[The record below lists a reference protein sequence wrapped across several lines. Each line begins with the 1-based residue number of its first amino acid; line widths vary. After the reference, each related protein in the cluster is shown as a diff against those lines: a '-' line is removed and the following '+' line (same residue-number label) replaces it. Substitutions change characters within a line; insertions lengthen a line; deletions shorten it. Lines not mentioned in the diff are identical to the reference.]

1 MKIYTRTGDDGT
13 TSLAGGERVPK
24 YHLRVEAYG
33 SVDELIAWIGVL
45 RGFPVTE
52 ERKEILLDIQD
63 QLMRC
68 ACILAQSGN
77 NPEPAVCLPEES
89 SIELLENEIDKMD
102 SSLPALKSFILPGGS
117 LPVSY
122 CNVARCV
129 CRRAERS
136 VLRLNAGEEVPEIIC
151 RFLNRLSDYL
161 FIITRKLS
169 NELDIE
175 QVKWPVQGK

>member
-13 TSLAGGERVPK
+13 TSLAGGGRVPK
-24 YHLRVEAYG
+24 YHQRVEAYG

-45 RGFPVTE
+45 RGFPETTE
-52 ERKEILLDIQD
+52 KTEILINIQD

-68 ACILAQSGN
+68 ACILAQSGKN
-77 NPEPAVCLPEES
+77 QEPAVCLPDEQAVK
-89 SIELLENEIDKMD
+89 LLEDEIDKMET
-102 SSLPALKSFILPGGS
+102 SLPALKSFILPGGN
-117 LPVSY
+117 LLVSY

-136 VLRLNAGEEVPEIIC
+136 VLRLRAGEQVPEIIC

-161 FIITRKLS
+161 FVFTRYLALK
-169 NELDIE
+169 LDIE
-175 QVKWPVQGK
+175 QVKWPAR